1 MVVVPAIVEGA
12 AFGAAV
18 APFLL
23 HRWDMYRW
31 DRDHREQH
39 VPKGSKHSERLTVL
53 LPVWNEGLV
62 IEKKLANLAA
72 QQLPLHLLV
81 VDSASTDGTVK
92 LVDAW
97 TASHPEAFASVET
110 IRMPERKG
118 KTAAVILASATSD
131 NTLRDSCA

>member
-1 MVVVPAIVEGA
+1 MVVVPAFIEGA
-12 AFGAAV
+12 ALGAAM

-23 HRWDMYRW
+23 HRWDMHRW
-31 DRDHREQH
+31 DKDHRTQH
-39 VPKGSKHSERLTVL
+39 KPAGTNHSERLTVL

-72 QQLPLHLLV
+72 QQLPIHLLV
-81 VDSASTDGTVK
+81 VDSASTDDTMK

-97 TASHPEAFASVET
+97 TASHPETFAGVET

-118 KTAAVILASATSD
+118 KTAAVVLALQHLG
-131 NTLRDSCA
+131 NMLRD